1 MNKINFHG
9 VNRWKMTE
17 CATTGAIITTASPEV
32 FLSSLLYHSNMQMN
46 AILFLKE
53 NHVVYYQFIFTFKV
67 FKDFYYNGEV
77 VS

>member
-1 MNKINFHG
+1 
-9 VNRWKMTE
+9 
-17 CATTGAIITTASPEV
+17 
-32 FLSSLLYHSNMQMN
+32 MQMN